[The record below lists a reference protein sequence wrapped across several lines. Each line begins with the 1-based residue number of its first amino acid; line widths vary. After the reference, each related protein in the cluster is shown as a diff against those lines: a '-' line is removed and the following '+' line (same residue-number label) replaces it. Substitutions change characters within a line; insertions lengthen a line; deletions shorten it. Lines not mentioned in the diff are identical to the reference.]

1 VFPDLTTED
10 AAFPLL
16 VLLYVWRIVRMGK
29 MAVQQC
35 LFPLSSFGMALDICV
50 CFWDELFGGLCLF

>member
-1 VFPDLTTED
+1 
-10 AAFPLL
+10 
-16 VLLYVWRIVRMGK
+16 

-50 CFWDELFGGLCLF
+50 CFWDELFGGLCLFGQILKCLLVICMADLS